1 MMKSGVPMIASSGF
15 VAEIDPE
22 LCAACGDCEAA
33 CPFDAIHVNGTAVV
47 DTNKCMGCGVC
58 GVTCDLEIP
67 ILVRDVRKPL
77 PLDLAA
83 LERV

>member
-1 MMKSGVPMIASSGF
+1 MIASSGF
-15 VAEIDPE
+15 VAQIDPDR
-22 LCAACGDCEAA
+22 CAACGDCEAA
-33 CPFDAIHVNGTAVV
+33 CPFDAIHVNGAAVV